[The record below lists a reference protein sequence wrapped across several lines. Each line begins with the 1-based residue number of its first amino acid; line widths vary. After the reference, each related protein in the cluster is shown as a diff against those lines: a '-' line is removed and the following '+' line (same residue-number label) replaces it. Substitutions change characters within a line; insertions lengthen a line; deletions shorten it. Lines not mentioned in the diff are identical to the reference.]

1 MLLFPQVNR
10 IALRLVVYICLFS
23 SLAALFSTA
32 VQLFFEYRR
41 DLDQISM
48 TVEQIRRSH
57 IPAIVPTLWVYDLAV
72 LTTQLQGIKNLP
84 DVSYAGIV
92 KERATVVETGE
103 KSHGRHVQS
112 HEFPLRHLHR
122 GQELEIGILQV
133 EVSLQGVYR
142 RLLDRVIVILVTQMA
157 KTFVVSIFI
166 FFLFYA
172 TVGRHLTTMADFAR
186 SLSLKDLGRPLLL
199 RRRESRSAEPDE
211 LGLVEAAINEMREKL
226 IREMD
231 MVREAQ
237 TALARSEEGFRTLV
251 ASIPGIVY
259 RCKTQA
265 PWRVEYISERVE
277 QITGYLAADFL
288 SGRMAFGHYIH
299 PEDLSMVEAKVQAHV
314 AAGTPFEI
322 EYRIQHR
329 DGGIRW
335 VFEKGTAVYDLENR
349 PLWLDGVILDITE
362 NRRAEER
369 LREKDR
375 LLHGILENTPDAVFC
390 KDGDG
395 RYILANSAALKAIGR
410 PESEVVGRTDFALF
424 PRESAEVIKRND
436 DQVLRDGLI
445 VMAEEQL
452 TVKYGETWWHTNK
465 SPLRDGT
472 GRIVGLVGISR
483 DITALKL
490 AEQQKEQLERKF
502 LQAQKMEA
510 IGRLAGGVA
519 HDFNNM
525 LNVIIGHA
533 ELALEGVD
541 PSAPLYEDLQE
552 IERAALRSAD
562 LTRQLLAF
570 ARKQTVAPR
579 VLDLRE
585 AVEGMLKML
594 RRLIGE
600 DIDLEW
606 RPDKRPGL
614 VKIDPVQIEQMLAN
628 LCVNARDAI
637 ADTGKVTIET
647 GQATFDEAYCAE
659 HPGFLA
665 GEYVL
670 LAVSDDGCGMSAET
684 LANLFEPFYTTKELG
699 KGTGLG
705 LSTVYGIVKQNG
717 GFVNVY
723 SELGHGTTFRIYLRA
738 QQTREKSLPPDGV
751 EAEPVAGGGECILL
765 VEDEPQ
771 LLKMTKM
778 VLERKG
784 YRVLAA
790 AGPAEALALAA
801 AQDGKIDLLA
811 TDVVMPGMNG
821 RELAGRLQAA
831 NPQLRCLFM
840 SGYTANVIAHHGVL
854 DEGVAFIQK
863 PVSSKDLVAKVREVL
878 DRRTELAGAA
888 AAGRNLG

>member
-1 MLLFPQVNR
+1 MPLLPKVNR
-10 IALRLVVYICLFS
+10 IAFRLVVYICLFS
-23 SLAALFSTA
+23 SLAALLSTA

-41 DLDQISM
+41 DLDQISA

-57 IPAIVPTLWVYDLAV
+57 IPAIVPTLWGYDLAV
-72 LTTQLQGIKNLP
+72 LAMQLQGIKNLP

-92 KERATVVETGE
+92 KVVETGE
-103 KSHGRHVQS
+103 KGRGRHILS
-112 HEFPLRHLHR
+112 HEFPLQHTHR
-122 GQELEIGILQV
+122 GQDLEIGVLQV

-142 RLLDRVIVILVTQMA
+142 RLMDRVIVILVTQTV

-186 SLSLKDLGRPLLL
+186 SLSLQDLGRPLVL
-199 RRRESRSAEPDE
+199 RRRADRSAKRDE

-226 IREMD
+226 VGEMD
-231 MVREAQ
+231 TVREAQ
-237 TALARSEEGFRTLV
+237 TALARSEERFRTLV
-251 ASIPGIVY
+251 ANIPGIVY
-259 RCKTQA
+259 RCETQA

-277 QITGYLAADFL
+277 QVSGYPAADFL
-288 SGRMAFGHYIH
+288 SGRVAFGHYIH
-299 PEDLSMVEAKVQAHV
+299 PEDLAKVEATVKAHV
-314 AAGTPFEI
+314 APGTPFEV
-322 EYRIQHR
+322 EYRIRHR
-329 DGGIRW
+329 DGAIRW
-335 VFEKGTAVYDLENR
+335 VFEKGQAVFDRENH
-349 PLWLDGVILDITE
+349 PLWLDGVILDITQ

-369 LREKDR
+369 LREKDH
-375 LLHGILENTPDAVFC
+375 LLHEILENTSDAVFC

-395 RYILANSAALKAIGR
+395 RYILANSAALRAIGR
-410 PESEVVGRTDFALF
+410 PEGEVVGRTDFTLF

-436 DQVLRDGLI
+436 DQVLHGGLNVIAEERLI
-445 VMAEEQL
+445 VE
-452 TVKYGETWWHTNK
+452 YGETWWHTSK
-465 SPLRDGT
+465 SPLRDSQGKT
-472 GRIVGLVGISR
+472 IGLVGISR
-483 DITALKL
+483 DVTALKL
-490 AEQQKEQLERKF
+490 AEQHKEQLERKF
-502 LQAQKMEA
+502 LQAQKMES

-541 PSAPLYEDLQE
+541 QGAQLYEDLQE
-552 IERAALRSAD
+552 IKRAALRSAD

-585 AVEGMLKML
+585 AVDGMLKML

-606 RPDKRPGL
+606 RPAKRPGL

-637 ADTGKVTIET
+637 IDTGKITIET
-647 GQATFDEAYCAE
+647 GQVAFDEAYCAE

-684 LANLFEPFYTTKELG
+684 LTNLFEPFYTTKELG

-705 LSTVYGIVKQNG
+705 LSTVYGIVKQNN

-723 SELGHGTTFRIYLRA
+723 SEPDHGTTFRIYLPAR
-738 QQTREKSLPPDGV
+738 QNREASLPPDGDKAV
-751 EAEPVAGGGECILL
+751 PVAGGGECILL

-771 LLKMTKM
+771 LLKMTKT

-801 AQDGKIDLLA
+801 ARAETIDLLV

-831 NPQLRCLFM
+831 TPKLRCLFM

-863 PVSSKDLVAKVREVL
+863 PVSSRDLAAKVREVL
-878 DRRTELAGAA
+878 DRSPLTQSRQRAA
-888 AAGRNLG
+888 ER